1 MTSLYEQK
9 FNVQQPITTP
19 QAGYKF
25 MQPWFEDYQRRL
37 GSSVFGTPGGVG
49 GLINMPQDIPLQ
61 QTAGLTP
68 LMMQARYGLSGASPY
83 TPAYQTASQLMGE
96 AAGGYRGST
105 AGFDPYT
112 MISPYYDPF
121 EDQVVED
128 TLSRMRKQ
136 SRQEDIAGRAQD
148 VSSGA
153 FGGAR
158 GRLLAKERQRSANR
172 GIMQALSGIRSEGFR
187 GARDAAMAE
196 NARRLAAMSGA
207 AGGLGG
213 IAGQVLGFGGQ
224 RQQEMMNYLNM
235 LNQFGGQGRDIY
247 ETGLGRMYDA
257 AMRKSQ
263 EPWERIMKGMGILQG
278 MKPGE
283 LVGGYGTAVPNAPP
297 DPYRERTSSGN
308 IIDLLTGIAAVGQGF
323 GKWADGGYVEKP
335 KEYNAG
341 GIVSGI
347 VPINMATGGDAGL
360 YEDIPEWVTEAMESG
375 SPMERKAAMDYLST
389 MALTDPDIDPLGDIA
404 EEQIE
409 KAGMSG
415 TGLEALLLSL
425 MAIGKAKKGN
435 IVKAGKQGKTA
446 VQSWT
451 SLLNKRLRD
460 AAEKANRR
468 KRQQRTTGGGP
479 TPISGP
485 GGKTPLLTGPG
496 TRSGGP
502 RKATFGDIFGGG
514 AAGVGAGAGTE
525 AAKRTIAQRL
535 GDLIKRNKWK
545 TGLIGVPAAYIGGS
559 WLFGDDE
566 EEALTADP
574 EQFDEYL
581 ELKRQ
586 QKAEAETKK
595 ERDELMADIIRT
607 GQRISAMGREEGYG
621 DITLGDLGR
630 TFGEERMDLPAKEAA
645 ELAALEETAKASGM
659 TLKELLELSQQE
671 ELALRGQ
678 PKEKL
683 AETILQK
690 GYARY
695 GADFADHP
703 DHKSQPGGTK
713 SSAQIRLEMMNAL
726 MAMDYQDLASYLSQL
741 TSEISVSA
749 KGS

>member
-25 MQPWFEDYQRRL
+25 TSPWFEDYQRRL
-37 GSSVFGTPGGVG
+37 GASVFGTPGGVG

-83 TPAYQTASQLMGE
+83 TPAYQTASQLMDE

-128 TLSRMRKQ
+128 TLRRMRKQ

-247 ETGLGRMYDA
+247 ETGLGRIQDA

-278 MKPGE
+278 MRPGE
-283 LVGGYGTAVPNAPP
+283 LVGGYGTTVPNAPP
-297 DPYRERTSSGN
+297 DPYREPTSSGN
-308 IIDLLTGIAAVGQGF
+308 IIDLLTGIAGAGQGF
-323 GKWADGGYVEKP
+323 GWWADGGYVKKP

-347 VPINMATGGDAGL
+347 VPINMATGGDAVL
-360 YEDIPEWVTEAMESG
+360 EEEIPEWVTEAMESG

-425 MAIGKAKKGN
+425 MAVGKAKKGN

-468 KRQQRTTGGGP
+468 KRQQTTTGG
-479 TPISGP
+479 P
-485 GGKTPLLTGPG
+485 GGAGRTPLLTGPG
-496 TRSGGP
+496 T
-502 RKATFGDIFGGG
+502 
-514 AAGVGAGAGTE
+514 GAGAGTKAGTE

-566 EEALTADP
+566 EEAVTADP

-586 QKAEAETKK
+586 QMAEAETKK

-683 AETILQK
+683 AETILQT

-741 TSEISVSA
+741 ESEISVSA